1 MDQSVKW
8 VIEKK
13 IERTI
18 EALKKNNMEGYFVK
32 DEKELLDKLSSL
44 LQKGETISVGG
55 SVTLFETGIID
66 LLRSGQY
73 NFLDRYEKGL
83 TEENIKEIYRKSFF
97 ANTYL
102 TGTNAITENGEL
114 YNVDG
119 TGNRVA
125 AMIYGP
131 DQVIV
136 VVGFN
141 KIVKNLNE
149 AIERNKQIA
158 APINAKRLKKKT
170 PCASTGV
177 CIDCTSPERICNEY
191 TLIKRQRIQGRIK
204 VFIVDKE
211 LGY

>member
-18 EALKKNNMEGYFVK
+18 ESLKKNNMEGYFVRN
-32 DEKELLDKLSSL
+32 EKELLDKISSL
-44 LQKGETISVGG
+44 LKEGETVSVGG
-55 SVTLFETGIID
+55 SITLFETGVID
-66 LLRSGQY
+66 LLRNGKY

-83 TEENIKEIYRKSFF
+83 TEKDIKEIYRKSFF
-97 ANTYL
+97 ANTYF
-102 TGTNAITENGEL
+102 TGSNAITESGEL

-125 AMIYGP
+125 AMLYGP

-136 VVGFN
+136 VVGVN
-141 KIVKNLNE
+141 KIVKDLNE
-149 AIERNKQIA
+149 AIERNRQIA
-158 APINAKRLKKKT
+158 APANTKRLNKKT

-177 CIDCTSPERICNEY
+177 CMECNSPERICNEY
-191 TLIKRQRIQGRIK
+191 TLIKRQKVQGRIK
-204 VFIVDKE
+204 VFIVDQE
-211 LGY
+211 LGF